1 MNAKLH
7 QHLLFLECGGH
18 RYIYRFISG
27 NERAL
32 FYALLETA
40 LDQEQPLAL
49 DDVFRAMTAVCRER
63 VRQDRERY
71 GYRAEAL

>member
-32 FYALLETA
+32 FYALVDTA
-40 LDQEQPLAL
+40 LDEQHPLGL
-49 DDVFRAMTAVCRER
+49 EEVFRAMGAVCRER
-63 VRQDRERY
+63 VRQGRERY